1 MHYISTYDSPLG
13 GITLASDGNRLTGLW
28 FQGQKYYAD
37 TLPEAFDEKPLA
49 LFDEVHRWLDIYF
62 SGRIPDFMP
71 PLAAA
76 GSPFRMAVWAILM
89 QIPYGQVITYRQI
102 SQQLAQQRGLSA
114 MSAQAVGG
122 AVAHNP
128 ISILIP
134 CHRVVGSDGSLTGY
148 AGGIAK
154 KRRLLMLEGVDMAGL
169 YIPKKG
175 TAL

>member
-1 MHYISTYDSPLG
+1 
-13 GITLASDGNRLTGLW
+13 
-28 FQGQKYYAD
+28 
-37 TLPEAFDEKPLA
+37 
-49 LFDEVHRWLDIYF
+49 
-62 SGRIPDFMP
+62 MP

-89 QIPYGQVITYRQI
+89 QIPYGQVMTYRQI

-154 KRRLLMLEGVDMAGL
+154 SA
-169 YIPKKG
+169 
-175 TAL
+175 AC